1 VSQFLLKPPHPKY
14 CNLHTAKNIGW
25 KDSQQERCY
34 EMLKYR
40 VLDVTVCSV
49 VGDNCVLRHFD
60 VFLEVG
66 NKEFRGAS

>member
-1 VSQFLLKPPHPKY
+1 
-14 CNLHTAKNIGW
+14 
-25 KDSQQERCY
+25 
-34 EMLKYR
+34 MLKYR